1 MGRCT
6 MNSGELYACLL
17 VKEFSAQ
24 ALLRLRPEL
33 REKPCVV
40 LDGEP
45 PAETVCSLN
54 TRARLLGVQRGMT
67 KVEVDTFGNITMLSR
82 SRSAEAASKTAL
94 LECAGTYSPRV
105 ELQEEENVF
114 LCCLDITGTE
124 ALFGPPEVLAR
135 SLRQRVALL
144 GISAQVAVSGNFHTS
159 MLLAKG
165 LPARTAIVVVPTAQ
179 ESAALASLP
188 LSVLGISE
196 VHAETLSR
204 WGIRTL
210 GMLAGLP
217 QTDLIARLGQD
228 GKRLQQMATGTLPHL
243 FQPID
248 IPFVLEETAEL
259 DYPLD
264 NLESLLFGV
273 AIMLEQLIVR
283 AAMRVY
289 ALASVTIE
297 LHLEG
302 GRTHCRTVS
311 PRIPTNDKHL
321 WLKLLHLDLEAHPAN
336 APIDKV
342 CLRAEPGATSKVQL
356 GLFSPQLPEPGRLDV
371 TLARITAL
379 VGDNNIGR
387 AVLDDTHTSPGFH
400 MEPFVIPSGNA
411 TTQISR
417 TAYGCLRRVCPP
429 EQLTITLESGRP
441 SGFFFRGHRYTV
453 RNAYGPW
460 LAGGEWWNEQTW
472 RQEQWDLIARG
483 DDESMLYGC
492 VLQDLIHKSW
502 LLVGLYD

>member
-1 MGRCT
+1 

-17 VKEFSAQ
+17 VREFPAQ

-33 REKPCVV
+33 REKPCVI

-54 TRARLLGVQRGMT
+54 TKARLLGVQCGMT
-67 KVEVDTFGNITMLSR
+67 KVEVDTFGNITILPR
-82 SRSAEAASKTAL
+82 SRSAEAAAKAAL
-94 LECAGTYSPRV
+94 LECAGAHSPRV
-105 ELQEEENVF
+105 EVQEEENVF

-124 ALFGPPEVLAR
+124 ALFGPPEVLAKT
-135 SLRQRVALL
+135 LRQRVALL
-144 GISAQVAVSGNFHTS
+144 GLSAQIAVSGNFHAS

-165 LPARTAIVVVPTAQ
+165 LPARTAIVVVPSGA
-179 ESAALASLP
+179 ESMALAPLP

-196 VHAETLSR
+196 THAETLCR

-210 GMLAGLP
+210 GMLAALP
-217 QTDLIARLGQD
+217 QADLIARLGQD

-248 IPFVLEETAEL
+248 VPFVLEETAEL

-289 ALASVTIE
+289 ALAVVTVE
-297 LHLEG
+297 LHLDG
-302 GRTHCRTVS
+302 GGTHRRSVS
-311 PRIPTNDKHL
+311 PRVPTNDKHL
-321 WLKLLHLDLEAHPAN
+321 WLKLLHLDLEAHPAG
-336 APIDKV
+336 APISKV
-342 CLRAEPGATSKVQL
+342 CLHAEPGATSKVQL

-371 TLARITAL
+371 TLARIAAL
-379 VGDNNIGR
+379 VGDDNVGR

-400 MEPFVIPSGNA
+400 MDSFVVPSGSSA
-411 TTQISR
+411 TQVSR
-417 TAYGCLRRVCPP
+417 GAYGCLRRVCPP
-429 EQLTITLESGRP
+429 ERLSITLDCGRP
-441 SGFFFRGHRYTV
+441 SSFFFRGHRYTV
-453 RNAYGPW
+453 RYAYGPW
-460 LAGGEWWNEQTW
+460 FAGGEWWNERIW
-472 RQEQWDLIARG
+472 GQEQWDLIAQG
-483 DDESMLYGC
+483 DDETTLYGC
-492 VLQDLIHKSW
+492 VHQDFVQKSW